1 VQQGYELV
9 REQLF
14 FRKEL
19 IERLPWLIRL
29 RWIAVGATCFGCII
43 YYLFWQTLPPAP
55 LVILLIGVF
64 GYNLLVQFFWKRLSR
79 PKQPDIPLPTTP
91 SDRQSRIPISLTPY
105 HILAHTQI
113 SADLL
118 TLCLAIYFSGGI
130 SSPLTS
136 FTIFHVILTGILLP
150 PSSCYLYG
158 SLVLAALGFLVFLE
172 HETLLPA
179 WPTLFQNILH
189 AHDVQSA
196 EILVRYAA
204 LCAAILITAYLVTTL
219 KLSLRAKGRELLHLS
234 RELDASNTK
243 LTALYEMVKDMG
255 ECTDPGTL
263 MDMATRLAAHIMG
276 VKACSIKLLDDQQ
289 KMLYFTSSYGLS
301 DDFIKST
308 ESIDIQKSLI
318 NRKIIE
324 GSVYSVGHIDEKDYF
339 QYPEDIRKEGIAS
352 MICLPLQVAKQ
363 VLGVFCVYSSTSH
376 YFMDEDV
383 SFLARMAD
391 LTALEIQKQ
400 KAQSNR
406 IRFLQKAVHQLRSPM
421 HAVISMLKILKN
433 RYIGPLNDP
442 QNEMIQRCENRL
454 ELLDAVIMDLL
465 NFSIRRDMMSQE
477 SLQPVDTAYVLQ
489 GLSSLVQNQAMERN
503 ISIHFQIDASLPT
516 VMATKRMIDDLFSN
530 LISNAIKY
538 TPAGGQVKVSL
549 IPDTDK
555 ENHIRFTVTD
565 TGIGIPEDAFLH
577 LFTEFFRTE
586 NAKAFTESGTGL
598 GLVIVKEIL
607 DRLKGTISVSSQV
620 EKGTTFVCDI
630 PTG

>member
-1 VQQGYELV
+1 
-9 REQLF
+9 
-14 FRKEL
+14 
-19 IERLPWLIRL
+19 
-29 RWIAVGATCFGCII
+29 
-43 YYLFWQTLPPAP
+43 
-55 LVILLIGVF
+55 
-64 GYNLLVQFFWKRLSR
+64 
-79 PKQPDIPLPTTP
+79 
-91 SDRQSRIPISLTPY
+91 
-105 HILAHTQI
+105 
-113 SADLL
+113 
-118 TLCLAIYFSGGI
+118 
-130 SSPLTS
+130 
-136 FTIFHVILTGILLP
+136 
-150 PSSCYLYG
+150 
-158 SLVLAALGFLVFLE
+158 
-172 HETLLPA
+172 
-179 WPTLFQNILH
+179 
-189 AHDVQSA
+189 
-196 EILVRYAA
+196 
-204 LCAAILITAYLVTTL
+204 
-219 KLSLRAKGRELLHLS
+219 
-234 RELDASNTK
+234 
-243 LTALYEMVKDMG
+243 
-255 ECTDPGTL
+255 
-263 MDMATRLAAHIMG
+263 
-276 VKACSIKLLDDQQ
+276 
-289 KMLYFTSSYGLS
+289 
-301 DDFIKST
+301 
-308 ESIDIQKSLI
+308 
-318 NRKIIE
+318 
-324 GSVYSVGHIDEKDYF
+324 KDYF

-442 QNEMIQRCENRL
+442 QKEMVQRCENRL

-489 GLSSLVQNQAMERN
+489 GLSSLVQNQAMEKN
-503 ISIHFQIDASLPT
+503 ISIHFQIDTSLPT

-538 TPAGGQVKVSL
+538 TPAGGQVTVSL
-549 IPDTDK
+549 IPEPDQ

-577 LFTEFFRTE
+577 LYTEFFRTE

-607 DRLKGTISVSSQV
+607 DRLKGTISVSSQI